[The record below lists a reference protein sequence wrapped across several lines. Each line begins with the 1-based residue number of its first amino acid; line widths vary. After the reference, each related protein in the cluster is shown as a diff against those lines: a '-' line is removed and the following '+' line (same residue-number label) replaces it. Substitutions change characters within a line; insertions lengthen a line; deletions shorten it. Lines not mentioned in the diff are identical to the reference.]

1 MSAAEPA
8 LDIRGL
14 HVEYRTRGGRSTALE
29 EASLTVAR
37 GEVVALVGESGS
49 GKTTLGMAALGLLAG
64 NAEARYESL
73 IVGGVAVEG
82 WWDPVWQQIRG
93 DAAAL
98 VPQDPGVSLNPVRR
112 IGSQMVENLVAHG
125 LATRARA
132 LSRARESLER
142 VGIDRPEVR
151 LRQYPHELSGGQ
163 QQRVL
168 IAMAFSSNP
177 RLIVADEPTSGLDV
191 TVQRVVL
198 DQLDALRTEHGTAV
212 LFITHDLAVAAERA
226 DRIIVLQ
233 NGRIVEQ
240 GTAADVLAAPRHEYT
255 RALLAAAPS
264 FVAGRLTPAR
274 PQAVPAS
281 SGEPLLV
288 VEGAVK
294 SYNRHSRDRVNAV
307 DGVSIE
313 VPRGSTVGVV
323 GESGSGK
330 STLARLLVSL
340 ERPDSGDLRLAGEPV
355 PNRGFRA
362 LRELHRR
369 VQLVYQNPYAS
380 LDPRFTVGQSI
391 AEPLQNFER
400 LSRREVQDRVAA
412 ALDDVALPVSLAKRL
427 PTELSGG
434 QRQRVSIARSLILRP
449 ELVVLDEPVSALD
462 VSVQAQILQ
471 LLVDLQAEHG
481 LTYVF
486 ISHDLS
492 VVRLVADSVYVLAGG
507 RVVEHGATEDVFERP
522 RSDYTVRLID
532 AIPGRDLRLGP
543 QEGKVRA

>member
-1 MSAAEPA
+1 MSELA

-14 HVEYRTRGGRSTALE
+14 HVEYRTRAGYSTALE
-29 EASLTVAR
+29 DATLTVAQ

-73 IVGGVAVEG
+73 VVGGVTVEG
-82 WWDPVWQQIRG
+82 WWDPVWKQIRG

-112 IGSQMVENLVAHG
+112 IGSQMVENLVSHR
-125 LATRARA
+125 LATRAMA
-132 LSRARESLER
+132 LSRAAESLAR
-142 VGIDRPEVR
+142 VGIDRPELR
-151 LRQYPHELSGGQ
+151 LTQYPHELSGGQ

-177 RLIVADEPTSGLDV
+177 KLIVADEPTSGLDV

-226 DRIIVLQ
+226 DRIVVLQ
-233 NGRIVEQ
+233 GGRIVEH
-240 GTAADVLAAPRHEYT
+240 GVTAEVLADPRHEYT
-255 RALLAAAPS
+255 RTLLAAAPS
-264 FVAGRLTPAR
+264 FSAARLAPAR
-274 PQAVPAS
+274 LPIVPAS
-281 SGEPLLV
+281 RQEEALLTV
-288 VEGAVK
+288 TDAVK
-294 SYNRHSRDRVNAV
+294 TYNRHSRDRVTAV
-307 DGVSIE
+307 DGVSIR

-340 ERPDSGDLRLAGEPV
+340 ERADSGDFRLAGETIPD
-355 PNRGFRA
+355 RGFKA
-362 LRELHRR
+362 LRQLHRR

-380 LDPRFTVGQSI
+380 LDPRFTVGQTV
-391 AEPLQNFER
+391 AEPLHNFER
-400 LSRREVQDRVAA
+400 LDRRELQSRVAT
-412 ALDDVALPVSLAKRL
+412 ALDDVALPASYAKRY
-427 PTELSGG
+427 PSELSGG

-492 VVRLVADSVYVLAGG
+492 VVRLVADTVYVLADGK
-507 RVVEHGATEDVFERP
+507 VVEHGGTEDVFERP
-522 RSDYTVRLID
+522 KSDYTVRLID
-532 AIPGRDLRLGP
+532 AIPGRTLRVDDQGAMTR
-543 QEGKVRA
+543 V